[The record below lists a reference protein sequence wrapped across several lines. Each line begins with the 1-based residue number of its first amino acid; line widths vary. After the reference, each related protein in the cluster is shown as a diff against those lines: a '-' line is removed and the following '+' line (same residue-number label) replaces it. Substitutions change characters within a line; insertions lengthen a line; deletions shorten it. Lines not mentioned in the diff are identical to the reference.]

1 MIWEVKNWKILF
13 FLKNIVIDD
22 VCLKMKDWKL
32 WLLISG
38 KINMVFFYII
48 FKRVVIKRLYIEVGV
63 NGFKNEYVVL

>member
-48 FKRVVIKRLYIEVGV
+48 FKRVVIKRLYIEVRV
-63 NGFKNEYVVL
+63 KGFKNEYVVL